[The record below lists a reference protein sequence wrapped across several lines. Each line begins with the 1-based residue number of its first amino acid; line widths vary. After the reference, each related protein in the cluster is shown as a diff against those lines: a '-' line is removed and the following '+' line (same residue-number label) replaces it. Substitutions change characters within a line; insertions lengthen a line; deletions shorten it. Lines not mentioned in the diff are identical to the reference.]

1 MASIDLNADVGEG
14 DYPDE
19 VLLGIVTSCNIACGG
34 HAGDADSMAATIA
47 VAMRRGVAIGAHP
60 GYPDREH
67 FGRRSGYVAAEAL
80 YETLAAQ
87 TSDFALIAAE
97 LGAAVTHL
105 KAHGALY
112 HDASRDQQLAE
123 CVARVAAELP
133 GRVALVGPPG
143 SALEVAAIRLSL
155 PFIAEAFVDRRYRDD
170 GSLVPRTEAGAVLDD
185 AGDAVAQALSL
196 AREGRVVTVSGKR
209 IAVRADTLC
218 IHGDTPGAEGLAAA
232 VRAGL
237 ERQAVRV
244 AAPPRTRD

>member
-19 VLLGIVTSCNIACGG
+19 ALLGIVTSCNIACGG
-34 HAGDADSMAATIA
+34 HAGNAATMAATIA
-47 VAMRRGVAIGAHP
+47 IAMRLGVAIGAHP

-87 TSDFALIAAE
+87 TYDFAMIAAE

-112 HDASRDQQLAE
+112 HDASRDTRFAD

-133 GRVALVGPPG
+133 GRIALVGPPG
-143 SALEVAAIRLSL
+143 SALEAAATSVSL
-155 PFIAEAFVDRRYRDD
+155 PFVAEAFVDRRYRDD
-170 GSLVPRTEAGAVLDD
+170 GSLVPRTEAGAVFDD
-185 AGDAVAQALSL
+185 PVDAVAQALSL
-196 AREGRVVTVSGKR
+196 ARDGRVATTSGKR
-209 IAVRADTLC
+209 IVVRADTLC
-218 IHGDTPGAEGLAAA
+218 IHGDTPGAVELAAA
-232 VRAGL
+232 VRAAL
-237 ERQAVRV
+237 ERQAVRI